1 MPPRKSIQPKT
12 YHHEEGIDFTI
23 EEFTP
28 EVFRENK
35 LLIIN
40 RIKSERLIYTKLL
53 DDILKNC
60 KNTKEKLDIYY
71 DNLQWYHSIVQTS
84 VIIVS
89 TGSTFIQSILNKED
103 FKDFLST
110 TTICVTTYSGL
121 ILSLAKFFKLDEKK
135 ENVHNLRERFAELH
149 NRINYHVDLL
159 KPWENDNFY
168 DDFNI
173 EKMERWKNIMIDI
186 EKEYLTIIDVKKTLF
201 MEFEKLID
209 SIVQKKYTTKHI
221 KSEYK
226 ERKKNNKIPES
237 NPLKLNSIP

>member
-1 MPPRKSIQPKT
+1 MYYIKL
-12 YHHEEGIDFTI
+12 
-23 EEFTP
+23 
-28 EVFRENK
+28 NK
-35 LLIIN
+35 PLIIN
-40 RIKSERLIYTKLL
+40 KIKSERLIYTDLL
-53 DDILKNC
+53 YDILKNC
-60 KNTKEKLDIYY
+60 KFTKEKLDMYY

-103 FKDFLST
+103 FKDILST
-110 TTICVTTYSGL
+110 TTICVSTYSGL

-149 NRINYHVDLL
+149 NRINYHVDIL

-168 DDFNI
+168 DDLNI
-173 EKMERWKNIMIDI
+173 EKIDRWKNIMTNT

-221 KSEYK
+221 TSKDK
-226 ERKKNNKIPES
+226 ENKKNHKIPEN
-237 NPLKLNSIP
+237 NPSKLNSIL